1 MRRDDLYITVPSFF
15 RCPISLDLM
24 KSPVS
29 LCTGVTYDRAS
40 IQRWLDGGNN
50 TCPATMQVLQ
60 SKEFIPNRTLQR
72 LIELWSESVRRRAT
86 VESPESAAPTRDE
99 VAIAIERV
107 KFEKEVRDDLEM
119 LSKILRFARESEE
132 NREFLAGKEDFVP
145 MLVDLMGQVDSRT
158 FSIPKLQVIQE
169 AVMILSVVRS
179 KISDRKR
186 FSNLILSNGRDCLT
200 AFVVL
205 LKSRNSHMKIDCAA
219 VLEFIAVD
227 AESKLL
233 IAERDGLIHELI
245 KSINRDNDQSLIE
258 ASLSCLI
265 AIASPKRVKLTLVR
279 ENLVTEL
286 TKLLTDPATASA
298 SVIEKCLKL
307 LETLASC
314 KEGRAEICG
323 GVDAAEKETACV
335 VAVVKKLMKVSAAAT
350 EHAVTVLWSVCYL
363 FKEEKAQEAV
373 MRTNGVT
380 KILLL
385 LQSNCSPAVRHML
398 TDLLKVFKVN
408 SRSCLSAYDTKTTHI
423 MPF

>member
-1 MRRDDLYITVPSFF
+1 MGKNDLYITVPSFF
-15 RCPISLDLM
+15 RCPISLDVM

-60 SKEFIPNRTLQR
+60 SKEFVPNLTLQR
-72 LIELWSESVRRRAT
+72 LIELWSESARRRTA
-86 VESPESAAPTRDE
+86 VESPGSATPTRDE
-99 VAIAIERV
+99 VSVAIERV
-107 KFEKEVRDDLEM
+107 KLEKENRDDLEM

-158 FSIPKLQVIQE
+158 CSTPKLQVIQE
-169 AVMILSVVRS
+169 VLKILSMIRS
-179 KISDRKR
+179 KIPDRKR

-200 AFVVL
+200 AIVVGNVRL
-205 LKSRNSHMKIDCAA
+205 MIDCTA

-233 IAERDGLIHELI
+233 IAEREGLIPELI
-245 KSINRDNDQSLIE
+245 NSVNRDSDPNLIE

-265 AIASPKRVKLTLVR
+265 AIASPKRVKLTFIREKLVL
-279 ENLVTEL
+279 NL
-286 TKLLTDPATASA
+286 TKLLTDPAMA
-298 SVIEKCLKL
+298 SVSVTEKCLKL

-323 GVDAAEKETACV
+323 GDGAETETECV
-335 VAVVKKLMKVSAAAT
+335 EAVVKKLMKVSTAAT

-363 FKEEKAQEAV
+363 FKEEKAQDAV
-373 MRTNGVT
+373 TRTNGVT

-385 LQSNCSPAVRHML
+385 LQSNCSPAVRQML